1 MEYREVLDKGLP
13 LKVNN
18 KAHRFLLENLAL
30 RIIGG
35 KVPPYWLF
43 REIGIA
49 NVDSEDYDS
58 IKALSDEELEDM
70 VRTNALGIPMTMPLE
85 LRIEEPGAKSW
96 LLPFEPMISIT
107 GKNIIKKRNVN
118 KGSVRGSIKER
129 WAQDDY
135 EITIEG
141 VLISTDGKYPEQDV
155 SKLRKHCEAAS
166 VSCLSPLLEI
176 FGINHIVIEEWELP
190 FTSGT
195 ENQNYSIKAVSD
207 NDYKLLLGREE
218 YNGLRNK

>member
-1 MEYREVLDKGLP
+1 MEYQEILDKG
-13 LKVNN
+13 VNFKIDN
-18 KAHRFLLENLAL
+18 KAHRFALENLAL
-30 RIIGG
+30 HTIGG

-43 REIGIA
+43 RDAGIRD
-49 NVDSEDYDS
+49 VDSQDYEA
-58 IKALSDEELEDM
+58 IRAMSDEDLTEM
-70 VRTNALGIPMTMPLE
+70 VRANALGIPMTLPLE
-85 LRIEEPGAKSW
+85 LTLEEPGAKPW
-96 LLPFEPMISIT
+96 LLPYEPMISLT
-107 GKNIIKKRNVN
+107 GKNLIVKRNVN
-118 KGSVRGSIKER
+118 KGQIRGSIKER

-155 SKLRKHCEAAS
+155 SKLRKHCEAAA

-190 FTSGT
+190 FTSGP